1 MEATKLNL
9 NCLTLRMVT
18 LENERGRRDRKK
30 DDGCGRGRLEK
41 VELGGG

>member
-18 LENERGRRDRKK
+18 LEIERGRRDTKK
-30 DDGCGRGRLEK
+30 DDGWVRGLLEK
-41 VELGGG
+41 VE